1 VSKDLKH
8 HSSRPRTTTDPH
20 GEERPLRVVTGG
32 QTYESLVHGL
42 VRREEAAAR
51 QVYGLFGER
60 INHLVFRL
68 LGVDAE
74 HDDVVN
80 QVFQNI
86 LSSISQLKQP
96 QALEAWI
103 VRVAVNTVR
112 NEIRRRKRRRLFVLL
127 ESQPESADQPA
138 DPNAQLFVR
147 SCYRILDSMSTTDRL
162 VFVLQIVEGYTLPEI
177 ADACGC
183 SLATVKRRL
192 ARAKARFKKRAS
204 RDFVLSDLIGEP
216 R

>member
-1 VSKDLKH
+1 MSKDLQH
-8 HSSRPRTTTDPH
+8 RSSRPPTSTDPH
-20 GEERPLRVVTGG
+20 GEQRPLRVVTGG
-32 QTYESLVHGL
+32 QAYESLVQGL
-42 VRREEAAAR
+42 LRREEAAAR
-51 QVYGLFGER
+51 QLYGLYGER
-60 INHLVFRL
+60 INHLVLRL

-86 LSSISQLKQP
+86 LSSIPQLKQP

-112 NEIRRRKRRRLFVLL
+112 NEIRRRKRRRLFLLL
-127 ESQPESADQPA
+127 ESVPESVDHRE
-138 DPNAQLFVR
+138 DPNSQLVVR
-147 SCYRILDSMSTTDRL
+147 SCYRILDSMNTMDRL
-162 VFVLQIVEGYTLPEI
+162 VFILQIVEGYTVPEI

-192 ARAKARFKKRAS
+192 ARAKARFKKRAR
-204 RDFVLSDLIGEP
+204 RDFILSDMLGEP
-216 R
+216 P